1 MSIIFS
7 NGEGREIR
15 KRRKALGLK
24 QLELAKKVGCSHQ
37 LISKIEK
44 GELWN
49 SKLRLKVIS
58 ALEKEEK
65 NVSMEPKG

>member
-1 MSIIFS
+1 MSTIFS

-15 KRRKALGLK
+15 KRRKALGLR
-24 QLELAKKVGCSHQ
+24 QFELAKKVGCSHQ
-37 LISKIEK
+37 LISKIER

-49 SKLRLKVIS
+49 SKLRLTVIS

-65 NVSMEPKG
+65 NKSELIQE